1 MKRNSLFFEATQNIK
16 SGTSRAVTWCLVLL
30 VVMAGGLLADAHTV
44 RQIYG
49 DQRNF
54 VAAGGATT
62 IVENK
67 DGIDGERCVALN
79 EVSGVRGAYAAK
91 TPVDGA
97 TQLRTLPGTRIHVRE
112 VAGDYLAT
120 LGGVGDAS
128 YGIGLPSA
136 YGQKLGLASVG
147 THLPLGNGDT
157 ENSDTEVAAVFD
169 APNDKR
175 DERYSNTF
183 FVSTQAG
190 QVFDECVFTVW
201 PVNRDVQALAY
212 TVLISGAEL
221 NDVKSSALNSSLGDP
236 QETDALLL
244 NRTTRYVPLIIA
256 VVAVVIGAASIRV
269 RRLELALAQSL
280 GVKRTSQLGHVLIE
294 TTCWVLPATL
304 LATAV
309 TLLLSTEGLTAAETR
324 HLTSLIT
331 LRAVAIAMST
341 IVGVLALAVTIRASK
356 VYTWFKDR

>member
-1 MKRNSLFFEATQNIK
+1 MKRKSLFFEASQNIK

-44 RQIYG
+44 RQIYV
-49 DQRNF
+49 DQRGF

-91 TPVDGA
+91 TPVDDT

-136 YGQKLGLASVG
+136 YGQKLGLATVG
-147 THLPLGNGDT
+147 THLPLEGGG
-157 ENSDTEVAAVFD
+157 TEVAAVFD

-183 FVSTQAG
+183 FMSGPANQL
-190 QVFDECVFTVW
+190 FDECVFTVW
-201 PVNRDVQALAY
+201 PVNSDVQALAY
-212 TVLISGAEL
+212 TALVNGADL
-221 NDVKSSALNSSLGDP
+221 NDVKSSALNSSLGDA

-244 NRTTRYVPLIIA
+244 NRTTRYLPLVIA
-256 VVAVVIGAASIRV
+256 VVAVVIGVASIRV

-309 TLLLSTEGLTAAETR
+309 TLLLNTYGLTAAETR

-331 LRAVAIAMST
+331 LRAVAIALST